1 MHYHSTKANA
11 VEQKVLRKSLRN
23 HATSEEAM
31 LWRLLKGRGV
41 GGWKF
46 RRQQGVGPYV
56 LDFYCPELR
65 LCVEID
71 GDSHCHKF
79 AYDEQRTVFL
89 NQQGICVLRFRNEMI
104 WTDVNAVVSE
114 ILRAGKEL
122 SKALED
128 ADGALITDP
137 SSEAMA
143 NGVITDP
150 TPAPP
155 LQGRGAG

>member
-1 MHYHSTKANA
+1 MHYHHTKANIR
-11 VEQKVLRKSLRN
+11 EQKETRKSLRN
-23 HATSEEAM
+23 HATSEESV
-31 LWRLLKGRGV
+31 LWCLLKGRGV

-46 RRQQGVGPYV
+46 HRQQGIGPYV
-56 LDFYCPELR
+56 LDFYCPQLR

-71 GDSHCHKF
+71 GDSHNHKF
-79 AYDEQRTVFL
+79 EYDEQRTAFL

-104 WTDVNAVVSE
+104 WTNANAVVSE
-114 ILRAGKEL
+114 ILRVGKEL

-128 ADGALITDP
+128 AHDDL
-137 SSEAMA
+137 
-143 NGVITDP
+143 ITDP

>member
-1 MHYHSTKANA
+1 MHYHNTKANIRG
-11 VEQKVLRKSLRN
+11 QKVKRKSLRN
-23 HATSEEAM
+23 HATSEEAV

-46 RRQQGVGPYV
+46 RRQQGIGPYV

-71 GDSHCHKF
+71 GDSHSHKF
-79 AYDEQRTVFL
+79 EYDEQRTLFL

-104 WTDVNAVVSE
+104 WANVDAVVLE

-122 SKALED
+122 SKLLED
-128 ADGALITDP
+128 ADGAQI
-137 SSEAMA
+137 S
-143 NGVITDP
+143 DP

-155 LQGRGAG
+155 LQGRGTG